1 MFFLGILSIF
11 QIAAL
16 PGILILKLIS
26 VKGSL
31 IQRVVYTFA
40 LSLIANYCLAFILA
54 AVGLYNRWSIF
65 LICTLEI
72 TAILWLYRDD
82 IKKPIAPILRN
93 ANVSLKNTVYSIF
106 PHKDAQ
112 MIGQEENLL
121 NTLLVLGSLG
131 LAISSILWVF
141 KIFIYNLGTV
151 FNAWDTIVSWNSWAT
166 QWASGSIPLNSR
178 LYPQLIPANW
188 SMTYLFIGETTVQF
202 FAKGIMPLFPL
213 LILLAI
219 FDLGL
224 KRNPIGYFTGVTIT
238 RLLIKKFLAEEMTSG
253 YVDLAVAFFAFLV
266 VYVLINI
273 LDDMEHKQKHLLL
286 GAIFAAG
293 AAVTKQAGAYIL
305 IIFPILVYI
314 RVHPLD
320 MKTWKKYLRVFFLI
334 SLIPAIWYILKGII
348 ILSGRDFPELR
359 ELVELSSATYG
370 NSGILHQL
378 IAAFTHFDWYLL
390 FFVVILACFFRLS
403 PINRTLTLLLIIPY
417 PMIWAWFAGYD
428 TRNLSIF
435 IPVFGLVSGEALQEI
450 YFAVSHKLRQSFLV
464 NAKVYVLPILLIL
477 LLAVSGYLFPEER
490 LRNEQIELQKMVFSP
505 SKNQQIYD
513 LIAHEG
519 SDTKILTNYPV
530 SYLPGLENNQI
541 FFAFQDYAKFLSLET
556 DPDVEFIF
564 LSNSANEEIKKHID
578 RKIEEGNF
586 KLLFIDKE
594 WVTYRMI
601 QIVKR

>member
-54 AVGLYNRWSIF
+54 AVGLYNRWSMF

-72 TAILWLYRDD
+72 TAVLWLYRDD

>member
-54 AVGLYNRWSIF
+54 AVGLYNRWSMF

-314 RVHPLD
+314 SVHPLD

>member
-54 AVGLYNRWSIF
+54 AVGLYNRWSMF

>member
-1 MFFLGILSIF
+1 MFFLGILSLF

-54 AVGLYNRWSIF
+54 AVGLYNRWSML

-72 TAILWLYRDD
+72 IAILWLYRDD
-82 IKKPIAPILRN
+82 IKKPIAPLLCN
-93 ANVSLKNTVYSIF
+93 ANVSLKNTVHSIF
-106 PHKDAQ
+106 YIKDAQ
-112 MIGQEENLL
+112 ITGQEENLL

-141 KIFIYNLGTV
+141 KVFIYNLGTV
-151 FNAWDTIVSWNSWAT
+151 FNAWDTIVSWNSWAI

-213 LILLAI
+213 LILLAM

-253 YVDLAVAFFAFLV
+253 YVDLAVAFFVFLV

-273 LDDMEHKQKHLLL
+273 QDDKENKQRYLLL

-314 RVHPLD
+314 SVHPLD
-320 MKTWKKYLRVFFLI
+320 VKTWKKYLQVFFLI
-334 SLIPAIWYILKGII
+334 SLIPATWYILKGII

-370 NSGILHQL
+370 NSGIVHQL
-378 IAAFTHFDWYLL
+378 IAAFTQFDWYLI
-390 FFVVILACFFRLS
+390 FFVVILAGFFRLS
-403 PINRTLTLLLIIPY
+403 LINRTLTLLLIIPY
-417 PMIWAWFAGYD
+417 PVIWAWFAGYD

-450 YFAVSHKLRQSFLV
+450 YFAVSHKLRQSFLA
-464 NAKVYVLPILLIL
+464 NTRVYVLPILLIL
-477 LLAVSGYLFPEER
+477 LLAVSGYFFPEEQ

-513 LIAHEG
+513 LIAREG

-556 DPDVEFIF
+556 DPDVEFVF
-564 LSNSANEEIKKHID
+564 LSNSANEEIKKYID